1 MSKKCFIKNYATSTV
16 SIRNIVCAKKRLHK
30 VLQVTFPELENI
42 LSAPTGEQYWNLVMT
57 FPCNSFVLESDDA
70 ALTAIIR
77 QSTAKR
83 ISEKC
88 VTYLVDKLTKLANQS
103 YCAVKKT
110 SPVIEE
116 VKYYAR

>member
-1 MSKKCFIKNYATSTV
+1 M
-16 SIRNIVCAKKRLHK
+16 
-30 VLQVTFPELENI
+30 
-42 LSAPTGEQYWNLVMT
+42 SAPTGEQYWNLVIT

-70 ALTAIIR
+70 TLTAIIR

-83 ISEKC
+83 ISEKR

-110 SPVIEE
+110 SPVMEE
-116 VKYYAR
+116 VKYYARVLLRLSEHRQGVLEEMVNWINLCQNTKFFSLFLE